1 MRNESLYFNAD
12 EQCTEEYHRSSA
24 SEELTF
30 DVTEEIL
37 IIMEDKG
44 ITKKDLADKL
54 GKSKAYISQ
63 LLSGSKN
70 MTLRTLSDLCFALG
84 VKPSVGFD
92 ESQEFVL
99 SDNTTAT
106 FEPTKWQHLFAEEDR
121 AETCAQETKVVAKS
135 NIVYKTEIEFW
146 HKVAA

>member
-1 MRNESLYFNAD
+1 MRSESLYFTAE
-12 EQCTEEYHRSSA
+12 EQCTEEHRKNSS

-84 VKPSVGFD
+84 VKPSVQFED
-92 ESQEFVL
+92 SLEFVL
-99 SDNTTAT
+99 SDSTSAT
-106 FEPTKWQHLFAEEDR
+106 FEPNKWQHLLVEEER
-121 AETCAQETKVVAKS
+121 AEICDQETKVVAKS

>member
-44 ITKKDLADKL
+44 ISKKDLADKL

-63 LLSGSKN
+63 LLSGSRN

-84 VKPSVGFD
+84 IKPSVDFE
-92 ESQEFVL
+92 ESQGFIL
-99 SDNTTAT
+99 SDTTSAT
-106 FEPTKWQHLFAEEDR
+106 FEPTKWQHVLVEEDR
-121 AETCAQETKVVAKS
+121 DDTCFEDVKVLTKT
-135 NIVYKTEIEFW
+135 NIIYKTEKEFW